1 MPVKRRNL
9 KPKLTMSRSQPTLKH
24 ESSRGLVAS
33 NLSVSD
39 MYKATAT
46 ENARHPLIKRKAPR
60 NVPELPSAYPGEEV
74 MADDA
79 SYLSDDS
86 NATTRS
92 FLSSLQ
98 LTAMQV
104 STRTGTSTSTAHTET
119 LKH

>member
-24 ESSRGLVAS
+24 ESSRGLVTS
-33 NLSVSD
+33 NLSVTD
-39 MYKATAT
+39 MYKAAAT

-60 NVPELPSAYPGEEV
+60 NVPELPSAFPGEDE

-104 STRTGTSTSTAHTET
+104 STSTCASTSTTH
-119 LKH
+119 